1 MRLLHTS
8 DWHLG
13 QVFHG
18 HDRQFEHEQ
27 FLSWLLDTLERE
39 KVDVLLLAGDVFD
52 GANPPSAAQRL
63 YYGFLAQAA
72 QRMPGLQV
80 VVIAGNHDSPTR
92 LEAPSPALAALD
104 VTVVGQARDEAGQ
117 IEIDRLVVPLHRRG
131 EPQIAAWC
139 LAVPFLR
146 PGDVPRVE
154 AEGDVYAQGIAA
166 LYQQALDTAIARREP
181 GQAII
186 AMGHCHLAGGAVSEH
201 SERSIVIGGT
211 ESVPSS
217 VFTADIAY
225 AALGHL
231 HLAQQAAGRDTVRY
245 SGSPLP
251 LSFAETHYPHQVL
264 VIDLDG
270 AAVCEV
276 RGLPVPRSVDLRREP
291 SAYLPLDRVLSQLQA
306 LELEPLPEPRHPYL
320 EVRVQ
325 LDGPEPGLRSRV
337 ESALANKPV
346 RLARIDARAAKA
358 AGAEDSAP
366 LALGDLS
373 ELDPVAI
380 FTRLYRD
387 RAGTQAPPDVL
398 GAFAE
403 LLQAAPQEAAQ

>member
-13 QVFHG
+13 QTFHG

-27 FLSWLLDTLERE
+27 FLAWLIDTLERE
-39 KVDVLLLAGDVFD
+39 RVDVLLLAGDVFD
-52 GANPPSAAQRL
+52 GTNPSAAAQRL
-63 YYGFLAQAA
+63 YYGFLAQSA

-104 VTVVGQARDEAGQ
+104 VSVVGQARDEAGQ
-117 IEIDRLVVPLHRRG
+117 IEPGRLVVPLRRRG
-131 EPQIAAWC
+131 DAQVAAWC

-154 AEGDVYAQGIAA
+154 VEGDAYAQGIAA
-166 LYQQALDTAIARREP
+166 LYRQALDAAMARREP
-181 GQAII
+181 GQAIV
-186 AMGHCHLAGGAVSEH
+186 AMGHCHLAGGQVSDH

-211 ESVPSS
+211 EAVPSS

-231 HLAQQAAGRDTVRY
+231 HLSQQAAGRDTVRY

-251 LSFAETHYPHQVL
+251 LSFAEVHYPHQVL
-264 VIDLDG
+264 VIDLEG
-270 AAVCEV
+270 EAVREV
-276 RGLPVPRSVDLRREP
+276 RGIRVPRSVDLRREP
-291 SAYLPLDRVLSQLQA
+291 SAYLPLETVLAQLQA
-306 LELEPLPEPRHPYL
+306 LELEPLPEQQHPYL

-325 LDGPEPGLRSRV
+325 LDGPEPGLRARV
-337 ESALANKPV
+337 ESALASKPV

-366 LALGDLS
+366 VTLGDLS
-373 ELDPVAI
+373 RLDPVAM
-380 FTRLYRD
+380 FERLYRD
-387 RAGTQAPPDVL
+387 RFSTQSPPDML
-398 GAFAE
+398 AAFSE
-403 LLQAAPQEAAQ
+403 LVHAAPQEPAQ